1 MLDILAGRS
10 GALPPRPVASPR
22 PEVAPRDDFAPTLAD
37 AVRPARAAR
46 TARSAPPVRTVAD
59 ASRPASLDDAH
70 RRLRLPDARPD
81 ATPDTRAAARDDGT
95 SIAPRVEEATGDQG
109 DALVPEMASPIAPV
123 EPPITAQIP
132 DVDLLS
138 PIGRP
143 DDADIEGEGFPP
155 ISLPDTPPDGEP
167 IVTSLPDLLVAASLP
182 APIVRVEATPEAP
195 RESAEPMTAEG
206 EAPVGAAPSEAVM
219 HETMPMVASTI
230 EPAPH
235 ALVAAPAPAPMPQA
249 AAPEPLAA
257 PVRDDRALAGA
268 AARLDAAA
276 RSEQAALDAALG
288 VIAPDAAVGESRRAA
303 RAGGVAGSRAV
314 RKELDLL
321 APEFR
326 AKLERVIERMEAE
339 FGHDVTVTE
348 TLRSQTRQDALYAQ
362 GRTAEGPVVTWTRH
376 SRHTHGMAAD
386 LLVDGSYDNAV
397 GYAHLAQVAREEGL
411 RTLGPRD
418 PGHVELPTGAGL
430 ASTTVDALLAEAAP
444 AARTQWTRVVEPAA
458 AAPSD
463 GLARV
468 ADVAQVARVAK
479 PAEVARVAEVAEP
492 GRAVAREESAPLAGV
507 APTAVAAVAP
517 ASLADGIA
525 APRTAGGVEAME
537 RVTRLLDLQATQGAR
552 PLNGVLLRMERGD
565 GVQDLVRVGLRGTAA
580 DVSLGIGD
588 PVQAS
593 AMGARIDEL
602 RTALER
608 RGLAAE
614 GVQVQATRSVDRTEW
629 SGAVT
634 QAPEVT
640 ALRALT
646 DAALSQQQGGR
657 DAEAQRRQ
665 FQQDQPFAQGREERR
680 PGARADGEDARR
692 NPRRTPQED
701 RQ

>member
-1 MLDILAGRS
+1 
-10 GALPPRPVASPR
+10 
-22 PEVAPRDDFAPTLAD
+22 
-37 AVRPARAAR
+37 
-46 TARSAPPVRTVAD
+46 
-59 ASRPASLDDAH
+59 
-70 RRLRLPDARPD
+70 
-81 ATPDTRAAARDDGT
+81 
-95 SIAPRVEEATGDQG
+95 
-109 DALVPEMASPIAPV
+109 
-123 EPPITAQIP
+123 
-132 DVDLLS
+132 
-138 PIGRP
+138 
-143 DDADIEGEGFPP
+143 
-155 ISLPDTPPDGEP
+155 
-167 IVTSLPDLLVAASLP
+167 
-182 APIVRVEATPEAP
+182 
-195 RESAEPMTAEG
+195 
-206 EAPVGAAPSEAVM
+206 
-219 HETMPMVASTI
+219 
-230 EPAPH
+230 
-235 ALVAAPAPAPMPQA
+235 
-249 AAPEPLAA
+249 
-257 PVRDDRALAGA
+257 
-268 AARLDAAA
+268 
-276 RSEQAALDAALG
+276 
-288 VIAPDAAVGESRRAA
+288 
-303 RAGGVAGSRAV
+303 
-314 RKELDLL
+314 
-321 APEFR
+321 
-326 AKLERVIERMEAE
+326 
-339 FGHDVTVTE
+339 
-348 TLRSQTRQDALYAQ
+348 
-362 GRTAEGPVVTWTRH
+362 
-376 SRHTHGMAAD
+376 MAAD

-397 GYAHLAQVAREEGL
+397 GYAHLAQIAREEGL

-430 ASTTVDALLAEAAP
+430 ASTTVDALLAEAEP
-444 AARTQWTRVVEPAA
+444 AARTQWTRVAEPAA
-458 AAPSD
+458 AAPAD

-492 GRAVAREESAPLAGV
+492 GRAAAREEQAPIAGA
-507 APTAVAAVAP
+507 APTAVAAITP
-517 ASLADGIA
+517 TSLADGVA

-552 PLNGVLLRMERGD
+552 PLNGVLLRMDRGD
-565 GVQDLVRVGLRGTAA
+565 GVQDLLRVGLRGTAA

-640 ALRALT
+640 ALRALA
-646 DAALSQQQGGR
+646 DAALSQQQQQGGR